1 MPKLSYNLLSVSKT
15 SVAGM
20 NIRFSE
26 ANCQA
31 LDGNKKLI
39 AMATRV
45 GDLYYLNCCPGSQ
58 EVHLVVDETKE
69 DILHRRFVHLG
80 TKNLQR
86 LAKEKL
92 VNGFNYDPSR
102 DQFL

>member
-20 NIRFSE
+20 NIRFGE

-39 AMATRV
+39 AVATRV

-58 EVHLVVDETKE
+58 EVHLVVDKTKE
-69 DILHRRFVHLG
+69 DI
-80 TKNLQR
+80 
-86 LAKEKL
+86 
-92 VNGFNYDPSR
+92 
-102 DQFL
+102 